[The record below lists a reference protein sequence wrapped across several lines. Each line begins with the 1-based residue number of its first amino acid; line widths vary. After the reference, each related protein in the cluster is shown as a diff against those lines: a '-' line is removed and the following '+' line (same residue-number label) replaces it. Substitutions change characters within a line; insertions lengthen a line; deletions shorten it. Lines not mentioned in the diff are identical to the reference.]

1 MDDGKNKTQNLNLT
15 RHAFQEKIEPGIK
28 KLLEVALTESG
39 IKPEQK
45 DEYQAVSRRIF
56 RAAIASTASFLKG
69 KTEPTARFLVQQ
81 GAEALGKAAEKL
93 YPSEAD
99 IASKQDKLIG
109 EDND

>member
-1 MDDGKNKTQNLNLT
+1 MDDSKNKPQNPNLT

-56 RAAIASTASFLKG
+56 RAAIASTAGFLKA
-69 KTEPTARFLVQQ
+69 KTDASARFLVQQ
-81 GAEALGKAAEKL
+81 GAEALAKTAEKL

-99 IASKQDKLIG
+99 VAAKQDALLG
-109 EDND
+109 EDKE